1 MYYGRDGYPRSF
13 SPGAFPRIDCGA
25 TVVGVGEVV
34 FCGGCGSHPN
44 QAGSEEYID
53 LEEAGEY
60 SGGGGDDDERV
71 RGSTGGERGFFA
83 SARVYDSIF
92 GEWRALP
99 EIHAHEAARGVRCVC
114 GEL

>member
-1 MYYGRDGYPRSF
+1 M
-13 SPGAFPRIDCGA
+13 
-25 TVVGVGEVV
+25 VGVGEVV

-44 QAGSEEYID
+44 QAGSEEHID

-60 SGGGGDDDERV
+60 SGGGDDDDDDDERV

-83 SARVYDSIF
+83 SARVYHSIF

-99 EIHAHEAARGVRCVC
+99 EIHVHMKRHGASAACVGNC
-114 GEL
+114 EVIWDLGFPVLLSLNVS

>member
-1 MYYGRDGYPRSF
+1 M
-13 SPGAFPRIDCGA
+13 
-25 TVVGVGEVV
+25 VGVGEVV

-60 SGGGGDDDERV
+60 SGGGDDDDDERV
-71 RGSTGGERGFFA
+71 RGITGGERGFFA

-92 GEWRALP
+92 GGWRALP